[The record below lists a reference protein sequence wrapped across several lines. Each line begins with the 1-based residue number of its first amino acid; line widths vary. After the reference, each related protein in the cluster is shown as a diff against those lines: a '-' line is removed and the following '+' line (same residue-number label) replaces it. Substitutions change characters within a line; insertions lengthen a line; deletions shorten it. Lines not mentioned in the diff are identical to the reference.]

1 MASARLLKSLIK
13 PVMLRHPNVVFFDNT
28 LFFQPIGWYLRGC
41 SFGKF
46 GWPGGRTNIIFVN
59 RFVIPLFEPRV
70 RGLLG
75 WGGRLRTRAGSQ
87 GWDVDADDF
96 LAEFEWA
103 FETEIAPHVEAIS
116 TGEDFKRYV
125 AKKLDFTSWGEFG
138 IAMGCLH
145 MGRLAETKAIL
156 ETLFEKYGARFPD
169 DDVFWMPQGR
179 MILRAIETAPL
190 GLEAKLIATAVQTA
204 ENFKITKFW
213 TQPKKFWDQPPQL
226 P

>member
-13 PVMLRHPNVVFFDNT
+13 PFMERHPNLVFFDNM

-41 SFGKF
+41 IFGRSSWTGGAKF
-46 GWPGGRTNIIFVN
+46 AFVN
-59 RFVIPLFEPRV
+59 RFVMPLFEPHI
-70 RGLLG
+70 RGHGG
-75 WGGRLRTRAGSQ
+75 WCGRLRTRAGDQ
-87 GWDVDADDF
+87 MWDVNADNF

-116 TGEDFKRYV
+116 TGEDFKRYIE
-125 AKKLDFTSWGEFG
+125 KKLDFTSWGEFG

-179 MILRAIETAPL
+179 MILRAIETDPL

-204 ENFKITKFW
+204 ENFRITKFW
-213 TQPKKFWDQPPQL
+213 TKPEKFWDKPPRL